1 MYNAVDMRRSLFR
14 LFGLLF
20 VIVSLTAA
28 VAQSDKPP
36 AVFAAQLTVF
46 PTPTPGP
53 DGRILY
59 IIQPNDTLWRI
70 SAITGVSIDDLRE
83 LNNLGPDTP
92 IKPGDI
98 MLIGLAGP
106 AEVSPTPGPST
117 TPAPQEPTATTEPG
131 WGNLCVILYDDQN
144 GDSMREEDEP
154 SIPRGQISVSNR
166 SGSISLTTETP
177 SGGNSADAETPEE
190 KGYTCFNELPQGVY
204 NITVAIPEGHNPTTA
219 LNRSLELDA
228 GDETFLSFG
237 AQANSET
244 QAETSIIP
252 ESPRR
257 SPLLGIIGGLFLL
270 IGVGLGIYAG
280 LLKRTKSPVNRP

>member
-1 MYNAVDMRRSLFR
+1 MYNANNMRKILSLV
-14 LFGLLF
+14 LGMLLMLLGLIAVPAF
-20 VIVSLTAA
+20 SVS
-28 VAQSDKPP
+28 PP

-70 SAITGVSIDDLRE
+70 SAITGVSIEDLRD
-83 LNNLGPDTP
+83 LNNLGPDDP

-106 AEVSPTPGPST
+106 AEISPTPGPSPT
-117 TPAPQEPTATTEPG
+117 AAPQVPTPTSEPG
-131 WGNLCVILYDDQN
+131 WGNLCVILYNDQN
-144 GDSMREEDEP
+144 GDSMRQEEEP
-154 SIPRGQISVSNR
+154 SIPRGQINVSNR
-166 SGSISLTTETP
+166 SGSVSLTAETP
-177 SGGNSADAETPEE
+177 SGGNSPDALTAQE
-190 KGYTCFNELPQGVY
+190 KGYTCFEELAEGVY
-204 NITVAIPEGHNPTTA
+204 IVTVAIPEGHNPTTV
-219 LNRSLELDA
+219 LNRTLELES

-244 QAETSIIP
+244 QAETAIIP

-257 SPLLGIIGGLFLL
+257 SPLLGIAGGVILL
-270 IGVGLGIYAG
+270 IGIGLGIYAG
-280 LLKRTKSPVNRP
+280 LLRRTKVL